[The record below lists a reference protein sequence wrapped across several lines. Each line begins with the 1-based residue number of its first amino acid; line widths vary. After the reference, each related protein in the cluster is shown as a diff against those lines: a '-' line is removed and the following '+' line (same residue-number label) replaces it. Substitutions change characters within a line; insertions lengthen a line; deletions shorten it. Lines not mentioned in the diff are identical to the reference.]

1 MLNHFNENLL
11 KSYRDNATRVS
22 RLLRDELVPAK
33 QVAAYWIEHVLRHG
47 GTKHLQS
54 RAREMP
60 FYQIYLL
67 DVALILSCI
76 ISILFFGLYKM
87 IARLFA
93 GLGKSRKVKT
103 Q

>member
-1 MLNHFNENLL
+1 M
-11 KSYRDNATRVS
+11 
-22 RLLRDELVPAK
+22 RDELVPAK

-67 DVALILSCI
+67 DVALALFCI
-76 ISILFFGLYKM
+76 FLVIFFGLYQLIFCLIIRRSK
-87 IARLFA
+87 
-93 GLGKSRKVKT
+93 KT
-103 Q
+103 KTE